1 MFTEIGELDEELD
14 LIEIDQLKPSF
25 GLWKNFMYSI
35 VRLKWHMITTG
46 NEFYLNGLHII
57 IPFSVQLG
65 FFVFFLKFGSFR

>member
-46 NEFYLNGLHII
+46 NEFYLN
-57 IPFSVQLG
+57 
-65 FFVFFLKFGSFR
+65 